1 MKNLTYTDRLKI
13 EWMLSRG
20 YTKCQIAKEIGCCLK
35 TIYNEISR
43 GGYWHTD
50 DLLIDHLRYSADI
63 AQQDYEY
70 KATARGKPNK
80 LGSRWDFVRFI
91 ESEIIEE
98 RVSPAV
104 ALFRWRQQGNDF
116 NVSLTTLYRYIDSG
130 LYFPNITNKHLP
142 ERSLR
147 KRAYRHVKKAA
158 RPPRGRSIEKRP
170 AEIAERISFG
180 HWEMD
185 TVIGKAKGKRQALLV
200 LTERLTRFEIIV
212 RLRDKSAHSV
222 VSALSKLEKQYDFHS
237 IFKTITVDN
246 GSEFQDCPGMEYDAK
261 GNRRTQVYYCHPYCS
276 SERGSNER
284 MNRMI
289 RRFLPKGKSLAKV
302 TQADC
307 DAIQNWLNAYPRKL
321 LGWKNPQQLFDFYT
335 ST

>member
-13 EWMLSRG
+13 EWMLSHK
-20 YTKCQIAKEIGCCLK
+20 YTKRQIAEEIGCCLK
-35 TIYNEISR
+35 TIYNELSR

-50 DLLIDHLRYSADI
+50 DLLVDHWRYSADI
-63 AQQDYEY
+63 AQQDYAY
-70 KATARGKPNK
+70 KATAKGRTNK
-80 LGSRWDFVRFI
+80 LGSRWDFIFFI
-91 ESEIIEE
+91 ENEII
-98 RVSPAV
+98 VKKASPSV
-104 ALFRWRQQGNDF
+104 ALHHWRMQGKDF
-116 NVSLTTLYRYIDSG
+116 DVSLTTLYRYIDSG
-130 LYFPNITNKHLP
+130 LYFPRLSNKHLP

-147 KRAYRHVKKAA
+147 KRTYHHVKKAA

-170 AEIAERISFG
+170 AEIAERSSFG

-185 TVIGKAKGKRQALLV
+185 TVIGKAKGKRQAILV

-212 RLRDKSAHSV
+212 KLRDKSAHSV

-246 GSEFQDCPGMEYDAK
+246 GSEFQDCPGMEYDAR
-261 GNRRTQVYYCHPYCS
+261 GNRRTRVYYCHPYCS

-289 RRFLPKGKSLAKV
+289 RRFLPKVKSLAKV

-307 DAIQNWLNAYPRKL
+307 DAIQNWLNTYPRKL
-321 LGWKNPQQLFDFYT
+321 LGWKTPQQLFDFYT